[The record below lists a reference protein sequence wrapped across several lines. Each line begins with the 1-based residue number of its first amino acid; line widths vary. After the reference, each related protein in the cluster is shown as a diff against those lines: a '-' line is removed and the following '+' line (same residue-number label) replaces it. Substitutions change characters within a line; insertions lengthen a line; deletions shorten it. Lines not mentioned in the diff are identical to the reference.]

1 MNSNVIGWIIL
12 GVLVGFI
19 ILVMLIPIGADLRYE
34 EGVIRISAKAAG
46 MKLQI
51 LPKPKKKPKP
61 EKPEKE
67 KKPKPEKPER
77 EETAEKKKRS
87 LPFNAEEILELLKM
101 VLKKFGRFDRKF
113 KIERFVLHW
122 IAPAWNPYYSARI
135 FSVVNA
141 ILSELAPI
149 CTERFQCRD
158 SSVWTDIDFTREDM
172 FLEFGLTFTIRIG
185 QILGTGFGIALG
197 ALKIFLRSKK
207 RVKREEK
214 EEAEALKNWL
224 KEHPEDAA
232 AVEIAVNNQM
242 SAAS

>member
-87 LPFNAEEILELLKM
+87 LTFNAEEILELLKM
-101 VLKKFGRFDRKF
+101 VLKKFGRFGRKF

>member
-87 LPFNAEEILELLKM
+87 LTFNAEEILELLKM
-101 VLKKFGRFDRKF
+101 VLKKFGRFGRKF

-185 QILGTGFGIALG
+185 QILGTGFGIAIG

>member
-1 MNSNVIGWIIL
+1 
-12 GVLVGFI
+12 
-19 ILVMLIPIGADLRYE
+19 MLYRD
-34 EGVIRISAKAAG
+34 K
-46 MKLQI
+46 
-51 LPKPKKKPKP
+51 
-61 EKPEKE
+61 
-67 KKPKPEKPER
+67 
-77 EETAEKKKRS
+77 
-87 LPFNAEEILELLKM
+87 LLKSS
-101 VLKKFGRFDRKF
+101 GNAAAPRDIDR
-113 KIERFVLHW
+113 
-122 IAPAWNPYYSARI
+122 AW
-135 FSVVNA
+135 
-141 ILSELAPI
+141 
-149 CTERFQCRD
+149 
-158 SSVWTDIDFTREDM
+158 IDFTREDM